1 MPNSDTLISLEG
13 VSKEYPKLITGRD
26 RLRTVANLFLRR
38 RAPPGFRALHDITLR
53 VDRGESVGIIGEN
66 GAGKSTLLKVIAG
79 VTRPSA
85 GKVAVSGRVG
95 ALLELGTGF
104 HMEYTGRENI
114 RLSGALAGLSPRETA
129 RKSEAIIEFA
139 DIGEHIDDPIK
150 HYSSGMVVRLGFAV
164 ATALE
169 PEVLI
174 TDEALAVGDESFQR
188 KCIRWLTDFRASGG
202 TLLLVS
208 HSMYHVQSLCNRAVW
223 IDHGQVRREGPAH
236 DVTREYLAW
245 HERRAANVPQAQAHA
260 SSNNAIPRVLSLWAE
275 NESGREANAFPM
287 GTTVIFQG
295 TAFDPHDIPPVILV
309 GIVRINGTG
318 VCGLH
323 SHDHGYQPVRV
334 SPKHFAF
341 AVRFESLQLLPGQ
354 YEFRAHAM
362 DPEGLRL
369 FDTVVV
375 EFTVTGETRDYG
387 VVRLPHTWLPG
398 RGQRPATAP

>member
-1 MPNSDTLISLEG
+1 MSEPEPIIHLEG
-13 VSKEYPKLITGRD
+13 VSKEYPKLVSGRD
-26 RLRTVANLFLRR
+26 RLRTAADLFLHRQ
-38 RAPPGFRALHDITLR
+38 APAGFRALHDISLR
-53 VDRGESVGIIGEN
+53 VARGESVGIIGEN

-79 VTRPSA
+79 VSRPSA
-85 GKVAVSGRVG
+85 GTVSVSGRVG

-129 RKSEAIIEFA
+129 RRAEAIIAFA
-139 DIGEHIDDPIK
+139 DIGDHIDEPIK

-169 PEVLI
+169 PEILI

-188 KCIRWLTDFRASGG
+188 KCIRWLESFRASGG

-208 HSMYHVQSLCNRAVW
+208 HSMYHVQSLCSRALW
-223 IDHGQVRREGPAH
+223 IDHGEMRMEGAAH

-245 HERRAANVPQAQAHA
+245 HERRAADETPGRVA
-260 SSNNAIPRVLSLWAE
+260 SSGATPHVLSLWAE
-275 NESGREANAFPM
+275 NADGREASSFRM
-287 GTTVIFQG
+287 GESAILQG
-295 TAFDPHDIPPVILV
+295 TVFDPEDRPPVVLL
-309 GIVRINGTG
+309 GIARVNGTG

-323 SHDHGYQPVRV
+323 SHEHGYEPVRIA
-334 SPKHFAF
+334 SKQFAF
-341 AVRFESLQLLPGQ
+341 AIRFEAIQLLPGRYQ
-354 YEFRAHAM
+354 FRAHAM

-398 RGQRPATAP
+398 RGERPAATP